1 MKVIVDVDG
10 VVKRYNNVAALKKF
24 SIQVREGEIYGLLGP
39 NGAGKT
45 TAINAILGLL
55 SIDSGSIKIFDKEL
69 KGNEAA
75 IKKQVGVIPQQVAVF
90 RDLTVQENID
100 FFAQLYKVAA
110 SNRKQYVAD
119 AIAFT
124 GLEAYSKKRAKE
136 LSGGLQRRLN
146 IACGIVHKPRL
157 IFMDEPTVAIDPQS
171 RNSILEG
178 IIRLRDEGA
187 TIVYT
192 SHYMEEVEAICDYI
206 AIVDNGYIIAQGS
219 KEALKDMVS
228 DKEAIRIIADNLNET
243 VFKELRLLALVE
255 DVTHEAE
262 VLTISIQKNADVLNK
277 VITILQA
284 HGVEIHSIN
293 VETPTLNTV
302 FLTLTG
308 KQLRD

>member
-1 MKVIVDVDG
+1 MRVIVDVDG
-10 VVKRYNNVAALKKF
+10 VVKRYNDVAALKKF
-24 SIQVREGEIYGLLGP
+24 SIEVREGEIYGLLGP

-55 SIDSGSIKIFDKEL
+55 SIDSGTIKIFGEEL

-75 IKKQVGVIPQQVAVF
+75 IKKQIGVIPQQVAVF

-110 SNRKQYVAD
+110 GNRKQYVKD

-124 GLEAYSKKRAKE
+124 GLEAYSKKRTKE

-146 IACGIVHKPRL
+146 IACGIVHKPKL

-178 IIRLRDEGA
+178 IVRLRDEGA

-206 AIVDNGYIIAQGS
+206 AIVDNGHVIAQGN
-219 KEALKDMVS
+219 KDALKDMVS
-228 DKEAIRIIADNLNET
+228 DKEVIRITADNLSEA
-243 VFKELRLLALVE
+243 VFKELRLLAFVE

-262 VLTISIQKNADVLNK
+262 VLTISVQKNADILNK

-284 HGVEIHSIN
+284 HAIEIHSIN